1 MAVYQHYKRLEL
13 AKRRSDVSG
22 EGVQQALL
30 KILEGTGERETRD
43 VLLPSAYCRACNRAI
58 RWRAKTRRLFSDFC
72 ETLRLSRLSRM

>member
-1 MAVYQHYKRLEL
+1 MPCFEARPKPGKHLAMAVYQHYKRLEL

-43 VLLPSAYCRACNRAI
+43 VLLPSAYC
-58 RWRAKTRRLFSDFC
+58 LLPGMQSGH
-72 ETLRLSRLSRM
+72 TLAG